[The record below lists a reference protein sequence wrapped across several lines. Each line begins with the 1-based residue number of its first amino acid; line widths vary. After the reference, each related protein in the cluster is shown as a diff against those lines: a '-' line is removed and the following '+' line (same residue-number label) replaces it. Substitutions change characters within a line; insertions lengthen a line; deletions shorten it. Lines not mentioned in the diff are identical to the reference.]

1 MPTLSARAARGMLA
15 LTVAQICIMLSGYII
30 AVALARSLGPALY
43 GVYGIVYSVL
53 LSVELIGRL
62 GLPQAVSKLVAEK
75 GSGADS
81 VEATG
86 ITLALMVYAIIFV
99 AFLLAAPLLGAIFN
113 VLDGA
118 TLFRIAA
125 LDVPFYGVYFMF
137 MHVLSGRRDF
147 SKQAV
152 GASIYSL
159 TKVTGIIALV
169 MIGPTVAGALVV
181 NVIGSIIALGLV
193 AHFVGREVF
202 RLTVK
207 EARPIIRLAI
217 PVAIIA
223 LGTQALINVDLWVL
237 NALGTQI
244 EDKVKGFYI
253 AASSVARIPN
263 AMAFVMSS
271 VLVPSVAHALAG
283 PDRQQAVATV
293 ERGLRFMAVTLV
305 PGCALI
311 AVESREILALLFSRV
326 YEAGAPLL
334 TVLALAQGLC
344 YTAFMSFS
352 YLLIA
357 TGGQRASAT
366 LSVLMLALATVTS
379 VVGVQLLGAL
389 GAALGA
395 LAANGIAATIATV
408 LVFRAVRPRIDA
420 LMLIRLAAATALV
433 CFAASAVPTQGLLLL
448 AELAVLAGILLALLL
463 LLRVVDAAELEL
475 YLRPLLKRFAP
486 RRSF

>member
-1 MPTLSARAARGMLA
+1 MPTLSDRATRGMLA
-15 LTVAQICIMLSGYII
+15 LTVAQICILLSGYII

-75 GSGADS
+75 GSSAGS

-86 ITLALMVYAIIFV
+86 ITLALMVYAAIFL
-99 AFLLAAPLLGAIFN
+99 AFLLASPWLGAIFN
-113 VLDGA
+113 VPDGA
-118 TLFRIAA
+118 KLFRIAA
-125 LDVPFYGVYFMF
+125 LDIPFYGVYFMF
-137 MHVLSGRRDF
+137 VHVLSGRREF
-147 SKQAV
+147 LKQAV
-152 GASIYSL
+152 AASVYSL
-159 TKVTGIIALV
+159 TKVVGIIVLV
-169 MIGPTVAGALVV
+169 MIGPSVAGALVV

-202 RLTVK
+202 RLTVE

-237 NALGTQI
+237 NALGTRI
-244 EDKVKGFYI
+244 EDEVKGLYI

-263 AMAFVMSS
+263 AIAFVTTS
-271 VLVPSVAHALAG
+271 VLVPSVAHALTG
-283 PDRQQAVATV
+283 PDREQAVATV

-311 AVESREILALLFSRV
+311 AVEAREILALLFSRI

-334 TVLALAQGLC
+334 VLLAFAQGLF

-357 TGGQRASAT
+357 TGGERASAI
-366 LSVLMLALATVTS
+366 LAILMLALATVTS
-379 VVGVQLLGAL
+379 VVGVLFLGAV

-395 LAANGIAATIATV
+395 LVANAIAAMIATV
-408 LVFRAVRPRIDA
+408 LVFRAVRPRVDL
-420 LMLIRLAAATALV
+420 LMLIRLVAATALV
-433 CFAASAVPTQGLLLL
+433 CVAATAVRTQGLLLV
-448 AELAVLAGILLALLL
+448 AELVVLGAILLALLL
-463 LLRVVDAAELEL
+463 LLRVVDTAELEP
-475 YLRPLLKRFAP
+475 YLRSLKRFVP
-486 RRSF
+486 KRSF

>member
-1 MPTLSARAARGMLA
+1 MPSLSDRATRGMLA
-15 LTVAQICIMLSGYII
+15 LTVAQIFIMLSGYII
-30 AVALARSLGPALY
+30 AIALARSLGPALY
-43 GVYGIVYSVL
+43 GVYGVVYSVL

-75 GSGADS
+75 DS
-81 VEATG
+81 SAQRVASTG
-86 ITLALMVYAIIFV
+86 ITLALIVYATIFLT
-99 AFLLAAPLLGAIFN
+99 FLLAAPWLGAIFN
-113 VLDGA
+113 VHDG
-118 TLFRIAA
+118 TKLFRIAA
-125 LDVPFYGVYFMF
+125 LDIPFYGVYFMF
-137 MHVLSGRRDF
+137 MHVLSGRREF
-147 SKQAV
+147 SKQAI

-159 TKVTGIIALV
+159 TKVIGIIALV
-169 MIGPTVAGALVV
+169 MIGPTVAGALVI

-193 AHFVGREVF
+193 VRFVGREVF
-202 RLTVK
+202 RLTVE

-237 NALGTQI
+237 SALGTQI
-244 EDKVKGFYI
+244 EGTVKGFYI
-253 AASSVARIPN
+253 AASSVARVPN

-271 VLVPSVAHALAG
+271 VLVPSVAHALARA
-283 PDRQQAVATV
+283 DRQQAVATV
-293 ERGLRFMAVTLV
+293 ERGVRFMAVTLV

-326 YEAGAPLL
+326 YEAGAPFLTLL
-334 TVLALAQGLC
+334 AFAQGLC

-357 TGGQRASAT
+357 TGGQHASAT

-379 VVGVQLLGAL
+379 VVGVQFLGAL

-395 LAANGIAATIATV
+395 LAANGIAATIATA
-408 LVFRAVRPRIDA
+408 LVFRAVRPRIDP

-433 CFAASAVPTQGLLLL
+433 CLAAFAVPTQGFLLV
-448 AELAVLAGILLALLL
+448 AELAVLAGLLLALLL
-463 LLRVVDAAELEL
+463 VLRVVDAAELEL

-486 RRSF
+486 KRSF

>member
-1 MPTLSARAARGMLA
+1 MPTLSDRATRGMLA
-15 LTVAQICIMLSGYII
+15 LTLAQICILLSGYVI

-75 GSGADS
+75 GSDAGS
-81 VEATG
+81 VEASG
-86 ITLALMVYAIIFV
+86 ITLALIVYAVIFLG
-99 AFLLAAPLLGAIFN
+99 FILASPGLGAIFN
-113 VLDGA
+113 VPDGA
-118 TLFRIAA
+118 NLFRIAA
-125 LDVPFYGVYFMF
+125 MDIPLYGVYFMF
-137 MHVLSGRRDF
+137 VHVLSGRREF
-147 SKQAV
+147 FKQAV
-152 GASIYSL
+152 AASVYSL
-159 TKVTGIIALV
+159 TKVIGIIALV

-181 NVIGSIIALGLV
+181 NVISSIIALGLV
-193 AHFVGREVF
+193 AYFVGRGVF
-202 RLTVK
+202 RLTVA

-237 NALGTQI
+237 NALGAEN
-244 EDKVKGFYI
+244 EDAVKGIYI

-263 AMAFVMSS
+263 AIAFVTTA
-271 VLVPSVAHALAG
+271 VLVPSVAYALAG

-293 ERGLRFMAVTLV
+293 EQGLRFMAVTLV

-311 AVESREILALLFSRV
+311 AVESRAILVLLFSEV

-334 TVLALAQGLC
+334 VLLAFAQGLF

-357 TGGQRASAT
+357 TGGQRAAAT
-366 LSVLMLALATVTS
+366 LAVLMLAVATVTS
-379 VVGVQLLGAL
+379 MVGVPLLGAI

-395 LAANGIAATIATV
+395 LVANAIAAMIATI
-408 LVFRAVRPRIDA
+408 LVFRAVRPQIN
-420 LMLIRLAAATALV
+420 LVMLLRLVAATVLVCVAAA
-433 CFAASAVPTQGLLLL
+433 AVPTQGLLLVV
-448 AELAVLAGILLALLL
+448 ELVVLAGILLALLL
-463 LLRVVDAAELEL
+463 LLGVVDTADLGP
-475 YLRPLLKRFAP
+475 YLRPLKRFA
-486 RRSF
+486 RKRSF

>member
-1 MPTLSARAARGMLA
+1 MPTLSDRATRGMLA
-15 LTVAQICIMLSGYII
+15 LTVAQVCILLSGYVI

-75 GSGADS
+75 GSTGS

-86 ITLALMVYAIIFV
+86 ITLALIVYAMIFL
-99 AFLLAAPLLGAIFN
+99 AFLLAAPWLGAIFN
-113 VLDGA
+113 VPDGA
-118 TLFRIAA
+118 YLFRIAA
-125 LDVPFYGVYFMF
+125 LDIPFYGVYFMF
-137 MHVLSGRRDF
+137 VHVLSGRREF
-147 SKQAV
+147 FKQAV
-152 GASIYSL
+152 AASVYSV
-159 TKVTGIIALV
+159 TKVFGIIALV
-169 MIGPTVAGALVV
+169 MIGPSVAGALVV
-181 NVIGSIIALGLV
+181 NVIGSIIALALV

-202 RLTVK
+202 RLTL
-207 EARPIIRLAI
+207 EDARPIIRLAI

-237 NALGTQI
+237 NALGARI
-244 EDKVKGFYI
+244 EDEVKGLYI

-263 AMAFVMSS
+263 AIAFVTTS
-271 VLVPSVAHALAG
+271 VLVPSVAYALTG

-311 AVESREILALLFSRV
+311 AVEAREILALLFSRV

-334 TVLALAQGLC
+334 VLLAFAQGLF
-344 YTAFMSFS
+344 YTTFMSFS

-357 TGGQRASAT
+357 TGGQRASAV
-366 LSVLMLALATVTS
+366 LAVLMLAVATATS
-379 VVGVQLLGAL
+379 VVGVLLLGAI

-395 LAANGIAATIATV
+395 LVANAIAATIATV
-408 LVFRAVRPRIDA
+408 LVFRAMRPQID
-420 LMLIRLAAATALV
+420 LVMLFRLVAATALV
-433 CFAASAVPTQGLLLL
+433 CVAAAAVHTQGLLLL
-448 AELAVLAGILLALLL
+448 AEIVVLAGVLLALLL
-463 LLRVVDAAELEL
+463 LLRVVDTAELEP
-475 YLRPLLKRFAP
+475 YLRPLRKRFAP
-486 RRSF
+486 KRSF

>member
-1 MPTLSARAARGMLA
+1 VPSLSDRAARGMIVLM
-15 LTVAQICIMLSGYII
+15 VAQIWIMLSGYII
-30 AVALARSLGPALY
+30 AVALARSLGPALF
-43 GVYGIVYSVL
+43 GVYGVVYSVL

-75 GSGADS
+75 VGSTHS

-86 ITLALMVYAIIFV
+86 VTLALMVYSVI
-99 AFLLAAPLLGAIFN
+99 FLLFLLSAPWLGAIFN
-113 VLDGA
+113 VPNGGY
-118 TLFRIAA
+118 LFRIAA
-125 LDVPFYGVYFMF
+125 LDIPFYGVYFMF
-137 MHVLSGRRDF
+137 MHVLSGRREF
-147 SKQAV
+147 SRQAL

-159 TKVTGIIALV
+159 IKTLGIIGLV

-181 NVIGSIIALGLV
+181 NVIGSIVALGLV
-193 AHFVGREVF
+193 AHFV
-202 RLTVK
+202 RLEAFTLTLE

-223 LGTQALINVDLWVL
+223 VGTQALIHVDLWVL

-244 EDKVKGFYI
+244 EDSVKGFYI

-263 AMAFVMSS
+263 ALAFVMSS

-293 ERGLRFMAVTLV
+293 ERGLRFMALTLV

-334 TVLALAQGLC
+334 AVLAFAQGLC
-344 YTAFMSFS
+344 YTVFMSFS
-352 YLLIA
+352 NLLIA

-366 LSVLMLALATVTS
+366 LSVLMLAVATATS
-379 VVGVQLLGAL
+379 IVGVHFLGAI

-395 LAANGIAATIATV
+395 LAANGIAAAIATI
-408 LVFRAVRPRIDA
+408 LVFRALRPRIDA
-420 LMLIRLAAATALV
+420 PMLVRLGAATALV
-433 CFAASAVPTQGLLLL
+433 CFAAAAVPTQGLLLV
-448 AELAVLAGILLALLL
+448 AELVVLAGMLVALLL
-463 LLRVVDAAELEL
+463 LLRVVEPADLEP
-475 YLRPLLKRFAP
+475 YLRPLLKRFAA